1 MPPSF
6 NEIFQHCLLPTI
18 ESVKGHVGK
27 LIICCIIFRISTQLC
42 KFFHPTLKFDNLI
55 HFFWNTRFSYSP
67 ELRILL
73 FKVLCLLIHKIQWF
87 SIILYNTMGGNSFG
101 RSIFL
106 LFTRF
111 HNFSW
116 LISEIIGKSKMLIL
130 GQKFNHKNPPKTEI
144 HEYYLTQIL
153 QLFLEYYLVYY
164 LVWRYYNSYF
174 YFSIRHTKMVGPY
187 FILNHRP
194 GPSY

>member
-1 MPPSF
+1 MDSQ
-6 NEIFQHCLLPTI
+6 NTI
-18 ESVKGHVGK
+18 
-27 LIICCIIFRISTQLC
+27 ISYNFIQYNGR
-42 KFFHPTLKFDNLI
+42 KFFREE
-55 HFFWNTRFSYSP
+55 HF
-67 ELRILL
+67 
-73 FKVLCLLIHKIQWF
+73 
-87 SIILYNTMGGNSFG
+87 
-101 RSIFL
+101 FL

-144 HEYYLTQIL
+144 HENYLTQIL

-194 GPSY
+194 GPSDQFFQHKYHISNWPHLICLDHVTNFA